1 MISDQQNVQ
10 CVVILLEFVDQS
22 RLLFKSKIDYNKN
35 DVEPFN
41 DRELERLLKSFKK
54 DPKGNILKMFENVLK
69 NVLECPK
76 K

>member
-1 MISDQQNVQ
+1 MK

-41 DRELERLLKSFKK
+41 DHELERLLKSFKK

>member
-1 MISDQQNVQ
+1 MK

>member
-1 MISDQQNVQ
+1 M
-10 CVVILLEFVDQS
+10 
-22 RLLFKSKIDYNKN
+22 
-35 DVEPFN
+35 EPFN

-76 K
+76 NILEHHKNVLEHLRKC